1 MNCPVPSYRV
11 RGVPGR
17 RRTACDNCPVA
28 GPRVAGVVRAFP
40 SVGSVPAPLLVFGGV
55 VSVQFGGALAAT
67 LVPEI
72 GAGGSVLLRIGIAA
86 VILFAVAR
94 PRLRGHERRAWATVV
109 AFGVALGLMNW
120 SFYGS
125 LAHLPLGVAVT
136 VEFLGPLVLTTVL
149 SRRPLD
155 FLAVLAAGG
164 GVLLISEAFT
174 VPLADL
180 SWIGLGLAATAGA
193 CWAAYI
199 LLSARTGAAF
209 AKLDGLA
216 IALVVSTVV
225 VLPAGLMSSD
235 VWTTEHLLKGLGLAI
250 LSSLLPYSLELLALR
265 RLSAQVFGILLSL
278 EPAVAAL
285 AGLIVLDQRLDIL
298 QLVGLALVVLASAI
312 VMGMK
317 KPQEP
322 GQIEST

>member
-1 MNCPVPSYRV
+1 V
-11 RGVPGR
+11 
-17 RRTACDNCPVA
+17 
-28 GPRVAGVVRAFP
+28 
-40 SVGSVPAPLLVFGGV
+40 LGGI

-72 GAGGSVLLRIGIAA
+72 GAGGSVLLRTAIAA
-86 VILFAVAR
+86 VILFAIVR
-94 PRLRGHERRAWATVV
+94 PRLRGHDRRAWATVV

-155 FLAVLAAGG
+155 FVAVAAAGG

-174 VPLADL
+174 VPLGDL
-180 SWIGLGLAATAGA
+180 SFVGLGLAATAGA

-199 LLSARTGAAF
+199 LLSGRTGAAF
-209 AKLDGLA
+209 DKLDGLA

-225 VLPAGLMSSD
+225 VLPAGLFSNGL
-235 VWTTEHLLKGLGLAI
+235 WTGEYLLKGFGLAV

-265 RLSAQVFGILLSL
+265 RLSAAVFGILLSL

-285 AGLIVLDQRLDIL
+285 AGLILLGQRLGAL
-298 QLVGLALVVLASAI
+298 QVTGLVMVVLASAI
-312 VMGMK
+312 VMGVK
-317 KPQEP
+317 RPEEP
-322 GQIEST
+322 GRIEAA